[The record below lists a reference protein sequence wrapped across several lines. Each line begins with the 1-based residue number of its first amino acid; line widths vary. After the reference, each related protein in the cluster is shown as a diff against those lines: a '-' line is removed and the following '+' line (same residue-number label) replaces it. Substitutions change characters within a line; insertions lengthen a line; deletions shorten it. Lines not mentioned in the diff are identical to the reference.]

1 MRAVSFL
8 LLACGAA
15 AVESRTEVAAKSLEN
30 PIRKVVNM
38 MKMMENK
45 IHEEGKKMEELYD
58 KYMCWCETAD
68 TKLAGEIQEAEDKIP
83 KLEASIKASI
93 ALKLQLEAEVKEH
106 QKERKEIEASLV
118 KQLEMLKSGKKDHD
132 DAQADLK
139 SNIAALKK
147 AIAALEKGVSGGAFL
162 QTSAASVLRKL
173 SITADLSADDR
184 NLLAAFLSDANIS
197 GAQEESTAPSS

>member
-1 MRAVSFL
+1 MRNAVFF

-15 AVESRTEVAAKSLEN
+15 AESKAATTAQTFEN

-68 TKLAGEIQEAEDKIP
+68 EKLAGEISAAEDKIP
-83 KLEASIKASI
+83 RLEASIKASI

-106 QKERKEIEASLV
+106 QKERTEIEESLK
-118 KQLEMLKSGKKDHD
+118 KQLEMLKSTKKEH
-132 DAQADLK
+132 
-139 SNIAALKK
+139 
-147 AIAALEKGVSGGAFL
+147 
-162 QTSAASVLRKL
+162 
-173 SITADLSADDR
+173 
-184 NLLAAFLSDANIS
+184 
-197 GAQEESTAPSS
+197 